1 MGAWGVSLYSGDFAQ
16 DLRASVTAVARVP
29 SEPGRLLDYLCA
41 TEPTAAN
48 DPKDSDHTT
57 FWLTVADQ
65 FAKRGIDCAH
75 AREKAL
81 AIIADGADLAAM
93 AALGMDEKSL
103 LKRKAVLE
111 ELRARIA
118 GPIMEATPRK
128 VLKAPQ
134 KLLLETGE
142 VLIYPVC
149 KGAPIN
155 PYAIGKEWEWIKA
168 WRQDGWGAL
177 VIAECGL
184 AFDYLAWYRPLVI
197 CEPLSSEPALAEL
210 RGPRM
215 WLLRNPGTLTA
226 RHIANMQIKSLGR
239 IDIDPAKLSQCFPK
253 RIAPLSCV
261 VGDVSMSNVMTV
273 APLGVHEAHRVKH
286 GYPPTPRINALA
298 DICVP
303 A

>member
-16 DLRASVTAVARVP
+16 DLRASVTTVARLP
-29 SEPGRLLDYLCA
+29 FEPGKLLEFLCA
-41 TEPTAAN
+41 TAPTADD
-48 DPKDSDHTT
+48 DPTDSDHTT
-57 FWLTVADQ
+57 FWLTIADQ
-65 FAKRGIDCAH
+65 FAKRGIDCAR

-93 AALGMDEKSL
+93 AALGMDEKPL
-103 LKRKAVLE
+103 VKRKAMLE

-118 GPIMEATPRK
+118 APITDAPPRK
-128 VLKAPQ
+128 LLKAPQ

-155 PYAIGKEWEWIKA
+155 PYAVGKEWEWVKA

-177 VIAECGL
+177 VIAERGL

-197 CEPLSSEPALAEL
+197 CEPFSGEPTLAEL
-210 RGPRM
+210 REPRM
-215 WLLRNPGTLTA
+215 WLLPGPGTLSA
-226 RHIANMQIKSLGR
+226 RHIANMQMKSLGR
-239 IDIDPAKLSQCFPK
+239 IDVDPARLSQCFPK
-253 RIAPLSCV
+253 RLSPLSCV
-261 VGDVSMSNVMTV
+261 VGDISVSNVMTV

-286 GYPPTPRINALA
+286 GYPGTPRISALV
-298 DICVP
+298 DISVS